1 MQCRICGSNGAHR
14 HYVAKEM
21 MLGLR
26 DENTVISSVRIA
38 TACKSS
44 RFLPILLS
52 IIPTTIIPTAMQL
65 RRAIRSSK
73 P

>member
-26 DENTVISSVRIA
+26 DEHRYFQCADCDCLQIEQIPANIA
-38 TACKSS
+38 DYYYT
-44 RFLPILLS
+44 LGYVL
-52 IIPTTIIPTAMQL
+52 
-65 RRAIRSSK
+65 
-73 P
+73 